1 MVACFRRCGPESA
14 TPTRQ
19 QSFRRQPLPNNST
32 GGGASSVPATPI
44 RAPDPEKVRKNRQD
58 RSVDRRKRLS
68 HVGSQGLA
76 SLWGRRF
83 RLPTDFFSASAE
95 GLPDA
100 RNPLPTQRV
109 PRSRLGLPYSPLH
122 PPYLTGGFGAGA
134 GGGAG

>member
-1 MVACFRRCGPESA
+1 MRGRRPSPAEAVSSAAMVARFRRGGPESA

-44 RAPDPEKVRKNRQD
+44 RAPDREKVRKNRQD

-76 SLWGRRF
+76 SLWGRRLDRKST
-83 RLPTDFFSASAE
+83 RL
-95 GLPDA
+95 
-100 RNPLPTQRV
+100 
-109 PRSRLGLPYSPLH
+109 
-122 PPYLTGGFGAGA
+122 
-134 GGGAG
+134 